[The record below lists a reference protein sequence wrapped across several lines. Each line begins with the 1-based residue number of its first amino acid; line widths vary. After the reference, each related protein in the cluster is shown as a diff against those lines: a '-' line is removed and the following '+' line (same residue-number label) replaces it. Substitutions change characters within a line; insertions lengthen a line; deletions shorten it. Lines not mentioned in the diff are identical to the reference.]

1 MFERAV
7 FVRDDSPGASHNSQ
21 RNKIQMTFLEAA
33 IEVLRDAPEPLHYS
47 AIAKQAVARKLLSHV
62 GRDPEAAMQKC
73 LTSAVRAG
81 DEALLARS
89 KPAHYQIREG
99 ADLPARSTP
108 PAAEIDEAP
117 APPKRTKRARRG
129 KSRDEEAAS
138 PSAESKKEAPE
149 AVGTEANAAAVE
161 FEAPEGSGLEGVTDV
176 ALVMAN
182 AMSRLAEA
190 RPELK
195 QEFEA
200 SQARAQG
207 EGPTVVHKVKG
218 RIRNDRQPRGGENE
232 ERGNSKRKRRRR
244 RKSRKAEWGA
254 TDAEPRQVGEAE
266 GDLLGKA
273 AAALEAAGA
282 RSVHIRQL
290 AESLAKEGLLGGDIS
305 EIERSVTA
313 EILSDVHRHGAN
325 SRFVACGE
333 ARYEARGV
341 RLPAAAWTAERAL
354 RSAQA
359 EVAKQTDLQLR
370 AWLTGLG
377 PRGLE
382 TLVRMY
388 LTREGYRVRSTMV
401 PARGICRMLV
411 EDGEGDEERYLVVV
425 APKKAAVE
433 MRVLESEAERASCV
447 GVLAFVMGD
456 ADDEVSLDSR
466 VISVGEFCAWM
477 IRNGVG
483 VQQLTLEAPVLEAR
497 VIESI
502 RGLDT

>member
-1 MFERAV
+1 
-7 FVRDDSPGASHNSQ
+7 
-21 RNKIQMTFLEAA
+21 
-33 IEVLRDAPEPLHYS
+33 
-47 AIAKQAVARKLLSHV
+47 
-62 GRDPEAAMQKC
+62 MQKC

-81 DEALLARS
+81 EAALLERA
-89 KPAHYQIREG
+89 KPAHYKIREG
-99 ADLPARSTP
+99 ADLPVRAATP
-108 PAAEIDEAP
+108 PAEPPPVEPVEDSPP
-117 APPKRTKRARRG
+117 AKRARR
-129 KSRDEEAAS
+129 SRRGGAREDKAAPAVVEASEADAAS
-138 PSAESKKEAPE
+138 AGAEASAP
-149 AVGTEANAAAVE
+149 AVE

-195 QEFEA
+195 EEFEA
-200 SQARAQG
+200 SQAREQG
-207 EGPTVVHKVKG
+207 DGPTVVHKVKG
-218 RIRNDRQPRGGENE
+218 RIRNERQPRGGENE
-232 ERGNSKRKRRRR
+232 DRSSSKRKRRRR
-244 RKSRKAEWGA
+244 RKSRKPEWNASSAEL
-254 TDAEPRQVGEAE
+254 REAGDDT
-266 GDLLGKA
+266 GDLLDKA

-290 AESLAKEGLLGGDIS
+290 AESLAKAAVLGGDIS
-305 EIERSVTA
+305 EIERSITA
-313 EILSDVHRHGAN
+313 EILSDVHLHGDN

-341 RLPAAAWTAERAL
+341 RLPEAAWTAVKAL

-359 EVAKQTDLQLR
+359 EVAKQTHLQLR
-370 AWLTGLG
+370 GWLTALG

-388 LTREGYRVRSTMV
+388 LKREGYRVRSTMV
-401 PARGICRMLV
+401 PARGICRMVV
-411 EDGEGDEERYLVVV
+411 EDADGEEDRFLAVV
-425 APKKAAVE
+425 APKKAAFE
-433 MRVLESEAERASCV
+433 MRVMEVEAERANCV

-456 ADDEVSLDSR
+456 VDEESALDSR
-466 VISVGEFCAWM
+466 VIPVGEFCDWM

-483 VQQLTLEAPVLEAR
+483 VRQLALEAPVLEAR

>member
-1 MFERAV
+1 
-7 FVRDDSPGASHNSQ
+7 
-21 RNKIQMTFLEAA
+21 MTFLEAA

-47 AIAKQAVARKLLSHV
+47 AIAEQAVARKLLSHV

-99 ADLPARSTP
+99 ADLPARAAP
-108 PAAEIDEAP
+108 PVVETVEAAT
-117 APPKRTKRARRG
+117 PPKRAKRARRG
-129 KSRDEEAAS
+129 KKRDAEV
-138 PSAESKKEAPE
+138 AESTEDAPTSPE
-149 AVGTEANAAAVE
+149 ADGVKANAAAVE

-207 EGPTVVHKVKG
+207 DGPTVVHKVKG

-244 RKSRKAEWGA
+244 RKSRKAEWGVTEA
-254 TDAEPRQVGEAE
+254 DPRQVSEAE

-273 AAALEAAGA
+273 ATALEAAGA

-325 SRFVACGE
+325 SRFIACGE

-341 RLPAAAWTAERAL
+341 RLPAAAWTAQRAL

-359 EVAKQTDLQLR
+359 EVAKQTELQLR

-401 PARGICRMLV
+401 PARGICRMVV

-425 APKKAAVE
+425 APKKATFEAGV
-433 MRVLESEAERASCV
+433 MESEAERANCV

-466 VISVGEFCAWM
+466 VISVGEFCGWM